1 MCNNNVNRKYLKKCN
16 DETIKLAIKE
26 CNSASETI
34 IRLGYNPCERY
45 RIVQF
50 ATEHNLSIEHFSRIN
65 QRTYSLNE
73 NFFENLTEI
82 SIYWLGFIMADGN
95 VRSHNYEKS
104 LKIHLAAKDEP
115 HLHNFYKDI
124 GYNGK
129 LMHHPAHEMTAK
141 GKVHQAGPSVTAQ
154 VGSKKLINDLIKLE
168 CLPNK
173 TKVGCK
179 VSALIPDEL
188 FRHFVRGYF
197 DGDGSI
203 VIDVRKGQSKSA
215 QLSLF
220 ILGDYNFLDT
230 IRHRISAECNVN
242 LPEISH
248 RQGIDCI
255 KWAGNLQ
262 CPKIF
267 DWMYKDAERFL
278 FRKKEKYD
286 LHMKEYISRKLQIQ

>member
-1 MCNNNVNRKYLKKCN
+1 MYNNNVSRKYLKKHD
-16 DETIKLAIKE
+16 DETIKLAIRE
-26 CNSASETI
+26 CNSASEAI

-45 RIVQF
+45 RIIQF
-50 ATEHNLSIEHFSRIN
+50 AKEHNLSIEHFSSIN
-65 QRTYSLNE
+65 YRTYKLNE
-73 NFFENLTEI
+73 DFFENLNEI
-82 SIYWLGFIMADGN
+82 SAYWLGFIMADGN
-95 VRSHNYEKS
+95 VRSHNYEKT
-104 LKIHLAAKDEP
+104 LKIHLAAKDES

-129 LMHHPAHEMTAK
+129 LRYHPAHEMKAK

-154 VGSKKLINDLIKLE
+154 ISSKKLINDLIKLE

-173 TKVGCK
+173 TQVGCK
-179 VSALIPDEL
+179 VSTLIPEEL

-197 DGDGSI
+197 DGDGSV
-203 VIDVRKGQSKSA
+203 VIDIRNNQETSA

-220 ILGDYNFLDT
+220 ILGNYDFLDT
-230 IRHRISAECNVN
+230 IRHRISTECSVN

-255 KWAGNLQ
+255 KWSGNLQ

-278 FRKKEKYD
+278 PRKKEKYD
-286 LHMKEYISRKLQIQ
+286 LHMKEYLFRKL

>member
-1 MCNNNVNRKYLKKCN
+1 MYNNNVNRKYLKKCN

-26 CNSASETI
+26 CNSASEAI

-45 RIVQF
+45 RIAQF
-50 ATEHNLSIEHFSRIN
+50 AAEHNLSIEHFSRIN

-129 LMHHPAHEMTAK
+129 MMYHPAHEMTAK
-141 GKVHQAGPSVTAQ
+141 GKIHQAGPSVTAQ
-154 VGSKKLINDLIKLE
+154 IGSKKLIHDLIKLE

-179 VSALIPDEL
+179 VSNLIPDEL
-188 FRHFVRGYF
+188 FTPRYSGL
-197 DGDGSI
+197 I
-203 VIDVRKGQSKSA
+203 VSEV
-215 QLSLF
+215 SLA
-220 ILGDYNFLDT
+220 ILPTL
-230 IRHRISAECNVN
+230 
-242 LPEISH
+242 
-248 RQGIDCI
+248 
-255 KWAGNLQ
+255 
-262 CPKIF
+262 
-267 DWMYKDAERFL
+267 
-278 FRKKEKYD
+278 
-286 LHMKEYISRKLQIQ
+286 

>member
-1 MCNNNVNRKYLKKCN
+1 MSRKYLKKHS
-16 DETIKLAIKE
+16 DETIKLVIQDS
-26 CNSASETI
+26 NSANESI
-34 IRLGYNPCERY
+34 IKLGYNPCERY
-45 RIVQF
+45 RIAQF
-50 ATEHNLSIEHFSRIN
+50 AKEHNLSTEHFSRIN
-65 QRTYSLNE
+65 QRTYSLDE
-73 NFFENLTEI
+73 NFFENLTAT

-95 VRSHNYEKS
+95 IREEYHAHA
-104 LKIHLAAKDEP
+104 LKIHLSIKDEN

-129 LMHHPAHEMTAK
+129 LRLHPAHEMTAK
-141 GKVHQAGPSVTAQ
+141 GKTHQSGPSVTAQ
-154 VGSKKLINDLIKLE
+154 IVSKKLIHDLIKLE
-168 CLPNK
+168 CFPNK
-173 TKVGCK
+173 TQVGCK
-179 VSALIPDEL
+179 VSDSIPNEL
-188 FRHFVRGYF
+188 FRHFIRGYF

-203 VIDVRKGQSKSA
+203 VVDKRKKGNQSA

-220 ILGDYNFLDT
+220 ILGDNEFLNT
-230 IRHRISAECNVN
+230 IRHRISTECNVN

-278 FRKKEKYD
+278 LRKKEKYD
-286 LHMKEYISRKLQIQ
+286 LHMKEYLAKQP

>member
-1 MCNNNVNRKYLKKCN
+1 MKRTYLKRHS
-16 DETIKLAIKE
+16 DETIKLSIQE
-26 CNSASETI
+26 CNSASEAI

-50 ATEHNLSIEHFSRIN
+50 AAEHNLSIEHFSRVN

-73 NFFENLTEI
+73 NFFENLNELST
-82 SIYWLGFIMADGN
+82 YWLGFIMADGN
-95 VRSHNYEKS
+95 VRSHNYEKA
-104 LKIHLAAKDEP
+104 LKIHLAAKDES
-115 HLHNFYKDI
+115 HLHNFYQDI

-129 LMHHPAHEMTAK
+129 LSYHPAHEMTAK
-141 GKVHQAGPSVTAQ
+141 GKIHQAGPSVTANI
-154 VGSKKLINDLIKLE
+154 GSKKLINDLIKLE

-179 VSALIPDEL
+179 VSNLIPDEL

-203 VIDVRKGQSKSA
+203 VLNKGKKNSNQSA
-215 QLSLF
+215 QLNLF
-220 ILGDYNFLDT
+220 ILGDYDFLDT
-230 IRHRISAECNVN
+230 LRHRISTECNVN

-267 DWMYKDAERFL
+267 DWMYRDAERFL
-278 FRKKEKYD
+278 SRKKEKYD
-286 LHMKEYISRKLQIQ
+286 LHMEEYFSRKLQIQ